1 MRAVLINFLD
11 RHVRYC
17 HERGIAT
24 GIGMKKL
31 EMVSSVAKNAKAQP
45 FSPLNPVVIDMGALP
60 RAEGVADKARAYREA
75 GRTAVA
81 FELGIITQP
90 KSISIVRSDE
100 YLGRAHLVL
109 RLANLVYD
117 VPTDEMR
124 LEAEKHAI
132 VSLCGIA
139 AQKKY
144 LRYLVR
150 NDVVSNDYGDAF
162 GIMSYFFPETH
173 ELDAYVRFLILRA
186 KNLVVHPQIWK
197 RIEALAAVLVERHA
211 LSVEEAEQVMWDADV

>member
-1 MRAVLINFLD
+1 
-11 RHVRYC
+11 
-17 HERGIAT
+17 
-24 GIGMKKL
+24 
-31 EMVSSVAKNAKAQP
+31 
-45 FSPLNPVVIDMGALP
+45 MGTVP
-60 RAEGVADKARAYREA
+60 RAKGVADNGRAYREA

-81 FELGIITQP
+81 FELGVITQP
-90 KSISIVRSDE
+90 KGISIVRSDE
-100 YLGRAHLVL
+100 YRGRAHLIL
-109 RLANLVYD
+109 RLSNLISD

-132 VSLCGIA
+132 VSLCGIE

-173 ELDAYVRFLILRA
+173 ELDAYVRFLVLRA
-186 KNLVVHPQIWK
+186 KNVVAHPQIWK
-197 RIEALAAVLVERHA
+197 RIQALAAVLEERHA